1 MHCSSGAFRYTGP
14 VAGSV
19 VADLGPMALLRTGG
33 IDIAVTSRNVQAYD
47 AAPFE
52 RLGADPT
59 AARILVLK
67 SSCHFRAVFAPM
79 ADSVMTVL
87 SPGAYQPDPSACT
100 YQKLRA
106 DVRRM
111 PLARTGH

>member
-1 MHCSSGAFRYTGP
+1 MVRCASGAFRYTGP
-14 VAGSV
+14 VAGNV
-19 VADLGPMALLRTGG
+19 VVDLGPMALLRTGG

-52 RLGADPT
+52 RLGADPST
-59 AARILVLK
+59 ARILVLK

-87 SPGAYQPDPSACT
+87 SPGGYQPDPAACT
-100 YQKLRA
+100 YQHLRP

-111 PLARTGH
+111 PRAPA